1 MIYSEFVFSSD
12 QGEVEKDRTYP
23 PAQNNQKENKCTKQ
37 WPSRLWT
44 HSRDGT
50 QMRRRCDWPP
60 YSTREFPGSG
70 GERGALGRGWR
81 II

>member
-50 QMRRRCDWPP
+50 QMRRRCDAPLTP
-60 YSTREFPGSG
+60 RESCQEVVEK
-70 GERGALGRGWR
+70 GEL
-81 II
+81 